1 MKNKQYILDT
11 NTLIEFNAGTPSV
24 LNHVLAVGAE
34 KCCMSVV
41 SLHELY
47 YGAYYA
53 KRIKKDYYEK
63 EMRMINKLLEHF
75 SVLDLPKNADE
86 YAEIKNV
93 LRETGL
99 LIDEFDMIIAG
110 QALTEGLIVITDN
123 IKHFSRIPGLIVEN
137 WRER

>member
-1 MKNKQYILDT
+1 
-11 NTLIEFNAGTPSV
+11 
-24 LNHVLAVGAE
+24 
-34 KCCMSVV
+34 
-41 SLHELY
+41 
-47 YGAYYA
+47 
-53 KRIKKDYYEK
+53 
-63 EMRMINKLLEHF
+63 MINKLLEHF
-75 SVLDLPKNADE
+75 SVIDLPKNADE